1 MVRLRNLLIT
11 GTVLAFAALAA
22 PALAAG
28 GAEPSNGGNGGNGGN
43 NGASDSRNTKPT
55 CQAGYV
61 SKNGSCVRAD
71 RGVLPDEELYRQG
84 RALALSHYYAEA
96 LPILMAIDRIDDSM
110 VFTMQGFAMRKLGH
124 YNEGLAL
131 YDKALAI
138 DPDNINTHEYMGEYY
153 VEVGDLGRARVELAK
168 VERICGGIGCEQY
181 EDLAEAIETGKS
193 E

>member
-1 MVRLRNLLIT
+1 MTRLRNLLIT
-11 GTVLAFAALAA
+11 GIVLGFAA

-28 GAEPSNGGNGGNGGN
+28 GGERSNGGNGGNGGN
-43 NGASDSRNTKPT
+43 NAQPNCP
-55 CQAGYV
+55 AGYV

-84 RALALSHYYAEA
+84 RALALAHYYAEA
-96 LPILMAIDRIDDSM
+96 LPILMAINRTDDSM

-124 YNEGLAL
+124 YQEGLAL

-138 DPDNINTHEYMGEYY
+138 DPNNINTHEYMGEYY
-153 VEVGDLGRARVELAK
+153 VEVGDLGRARIELAK
-168 VERICGGIGCEQY
+168 VERICGGTGCDQY
-181 EDLAEAIETGKS
+181 EDLAEAIETGKT